1 MKAKLYLLFFFVQLI
16 TAMEIEISITNQEL
30 TLRDDNGVIKTYKI
44 STSKYGEGSTENSFK
59 TPLGKHEIKKMI
71 GKDVII
77 GGRFIGR
84 VHTGEVFPIYSD
96 QEIYVKEDVV
106 QKFLEIFSF
115 FISIVFP
122 NLSKNFL
129 TFLSLGQIIIGPF
142 LIPINGI
149 GITRVTFLFLVYFF
163 NFSKL
168 FVKFCNNIIKN
179 ISNL

>member
-106 QKFLEIFSF
+106 QSRILWLSGLED
-115 FISIVFP
+115 
-122 NLSKNFL
+122 N
-129 TFLSLGQIIIGPF
+129 
-142 LIPINGI
+142 INKGI
-149 GITRVTFLFLVYFF
+149 GVDSFARYIYIHGTPEEWLLGSKASKGCIRMSNKDVIELFDKVHEGMI
-163 NFSKL
+163 
-168 FVKFCNNIIKN
+168 VNIK
-179 ISNL
+179 

>member
-30 TLRDDNGVIKTYKI
+30 ILRDDSGVIKTYKI
-44 STSKYGEGSTENSFK
+44 STSKFGEGSTENSFK

-106 QKFLEIFSF
+106 QSRILWLSGLED
-115 FISIVFP
+115 
-122 NLSKNFL
+122 N
-129 TFLSLGQIIIGPF
+129 
-142 LIPINGI
+142 INKGI
-149 GITRVTFLFLVYFF
+149 GVDSFARYIYIHGTPEEWLLGSKASKGCIRMSNKDVIELFDKVHEGMI
-163 NFSKL
+163 
-168 FVKFCNNIIKN
+168 VNIK
-179 ISNL
+179 

>member
-30 TLRDDNGVIKTYKI
+30 ILRDDNGVIKTYKI
-44 STSKYGEGSTENSFK
+44 STSKFGEGSTENSFK

-84 VHTGEVFPIYSD
+84 VHTGQIFPIYSD

-106 QKFLEIFSF
+106 QSRILWLSGLE
-115 FISIVFP
+115 
-122 NLSKNFL
+122 NN
-129 TFLSLGQIIIGPF
+129 
-142 LIPINGI
+142 INKGI
-149 GITRVTFLFLVYFF
+149 GVDSFARYIYIHGTPEEWLLGSKASKGCIRMSNKDVIELFDKVHEGMI
-163 NFSKL
+163 
-168 FVKFCNNIIKN
+168 VNIK
-179 ISNL
+179 

>member
-30 TLRDDNGVIKTYKI
+30 ILRDDSGVIKTYKI

-106 QKFLEIFSF
+106 QSRILWLSGLED
-115 FISIVFP
+115 
-122 NLSKNFL
+122 N
-129 TFLSLGQIIIGPF
+129 
-142 LIPINGI
+142 INKGI
-149 GITRVTFLFLVYFF
+149 GVDSFARYIYIHGTPEEWLLGSKASKGCIRMSNKDVIELFDKVHEGMI
-163 NFSKL
+163 
-168 FVKFCNNIIKN
+168 VNIK
-179 ISNL
+179 

>member
-44 STSKYGEGSTENSFK
+44 STSKDGEGSTENSFK

-106 QKFLEIFSF
+106 QSRILWLSGLED
-115 FISIVFP
+115 
-122 NLSKNFL
+122 N
-129 TFLSLGQIIIGPF
+129 
-142 LIPINGI
+142 INKGI
-149 GITRVTFLFLVYFF
+149 GVDSFARYIYIHGTPEEWLLGSKASKGCIRMSNKDVIELFDKVHEGMI
-163 NFSKL
+163 
-168 FVKFCNNIIKN
+168 VNIK
-179 ISNL
+179 

>member
-106 QKFLEIFSF
+106 QSRILWLSGLE
-115 FISIVFP
+115 
-122 NLSKNFL
+122 NN
-129 TFLSLGQIIIGPF
+129 
-142 LIPINGI
+142 INKGI
-149 GITRVTFLFLVYFF
+149 GVDSFARYIYIHGTPEEWLLGSKASKGCIRMSNKDVIELFDKVHEGMI
-163 NFSKL
+163 
-168 FVKFCNNIIKN
+168 VNIK
-179 ISNL
+179 

>member
-30 TLRDDNGVIKTYKI
+30 ILRDDSGVIKTYKI
-44 STSKYGEGSTENSFK
+44 STSKFGEGSTENSFK

-84 VHTGEVFPIYSD
+84 VHTGEIFPIYSD

-106 QKFLEIFSF
+106 QSRILWLSGLED
-115 FISIVFP
+115 
-122 NLSKNFL
+122 N
-129 TFLSLGQIIIGPF
+129 
-142 LIPINGI
+142 INKGI
-149 GITRVTFLFLVYFF
+149 GVDSFARYIYIHGTPEEWLLGSKASKGCIRMSNKDVIELFDKVHEGMI
-163 NFSKL
+163 
-168 FVKFCNNIIKN
+168 VNIE
-179 ISNL
+179 

>member
-30 TLRDDNGVIKTYKI
+30 ILRDDSGVIKTYKI
-44 STSKYGEGSTENSFK
+44 SSSKFGEGSKENSFK

-84 VHTGEVFPIYSD
+84 VHTGEIFPIYTD

-106 QKFLEIFSF
+106 QSRIIWLSGLE
-115 FISIVFP
+115 
-122 NLSKNFL
+122 NN
-129 TFLSLGQIIIGPF
+129 
-142 LIPINGI
+142 INKGI
-149 GITRVTFLFLVYFF
+149 GVDSFARYIYIHGTPEEWLLGSKASKGCIRMSNKDVIELFDKVHEGMI
-163 NFSKL
+163 
-168 FVKFCNNIIKN
+168 VNIK
-179 ISNL
+179 

>member
-30 TLRDDNGVIKTYKI
+30 ILRDDSGVIKTYKI
-44 STSKYGEGSTENSFK
+44 STSKFGEGSKENSFK

-84 VHTGEVFPIYSD
+84 VHTGDVFPIYSD

-106 QKFLEIFSF
+106 QSRILWLSGLE
-115 FISIVFP
+115 
-122 NLSKNFL
+122 NN
-129 TFLSLGQIIIGPF
+129 
-142 LIPINGI
+142 INKGI
-149 GITRVTFLFLVYFF
+149 GVDSFARYIYIHGTPEEWLLGSKASKGCIRMSNKDVIELFDKVHEGMI
-163 NFSKL
+163 
-168 FVKFCNNIIKN
+168 VNIK
-179 ISNL
+179 

>member
-1 MKAKLYLLFFFVQLI
+1 MKAKLYILFFFVQLI

-30 TLRDDNGVIKTYKI
+30 ILRDDSGVIKTYKI
-44 STSKYGEGSTENSFK
+44 STSKFGEGSTENSFK

-106 QKFLEIFSF
+106 QSRILWLSGLEENINKGEGIDSFSRY
-115 FISIVFP
+115 IYIHGTP
-122 NLSKNFL
+122 EEWLLGSKASKGCIRMSNKDVIDLFDRV
-129 TFLSLGQIIIGPF
+129 QIGM
-142 LIPINGI
+142 
-149 GITRVTFLFLVYFF
+149 TVY
-163 NFSKL
+163 
-168 FVKFCNNIIKN
+168 IK
-179 ISNL
+179 

>member
-30 TLRDDNGVIKTYKI
+30 ILRDDTGVIKTYKI
-44 STSKYGEGSTENSFK
+44 SSSKFGEGSKENSFK

-106 QKFLEIFSF
+106 QSRILWLSGLE
-115 FISIVFP
+115 
-122 NLSKNFL
+122 NN
-129 TFLSLGQIIIGPF
+129 
-142 LIPINGI
+142 INKGI
-149 GITRVTFLFLVYFF
+149 GVDSFARYIYIHGTPEEWLLGSKASKGCIRMSNKDVIELFDKVHEGMI
-163 NFSKL
+163 
-168 FVKFCNNIIKN
+168 VNIK
-179 ISNL
+179 

>member
-1 MKAKLYLLFFFVQLI
+1 MKAKLYILFFFVQLI

-30 TLRDDNGVIKTYKI
+30 ILRDDSGVIKTYKI
-44 STSKYGEGSTENSFK
+44 STSKFGEGSTENSFK

-106 QKFLEIFSF
+106 QSRILWLSGLED
-115 FISIVFP
+115 
-122 NLSKNFL
+122 N
-129 TFLSLGQIIIGPF
+129 
-142 LIPINGI
+142 INKGI
-149 GITRVTFLFLVYFF
+149 GVDSFARYIYIHGTPEEWLLGSKASKGCIRMSNKDVIELFNLVEEGIPVTI
-163 NFSKL
+163 NK
-168 FVKFCNNIIKN
+168 
-179 ISNL
+179 